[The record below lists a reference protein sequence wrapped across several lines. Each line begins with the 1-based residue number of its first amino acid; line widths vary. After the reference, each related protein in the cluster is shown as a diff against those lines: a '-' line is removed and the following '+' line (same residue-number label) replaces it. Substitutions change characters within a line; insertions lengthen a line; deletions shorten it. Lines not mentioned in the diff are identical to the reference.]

1 MAGRDVAAALERRR
15 KAKEEGTY
23 KGVSSDIESSDK
35 VSEALRRRQEA
46 KENGT
51 YKSSDY
57 VPKPFWDYQRQQT
70 QENNNQIRNSGESTE
85 QTYNYQGLTNE
96 RYQQYLENLQRNN
109 SGDEARNWL
118 KQQKS
123 NLETLRDEK
132 VKSLIGEML
141 PFHQNGENKMALKS
155 YSNARK
161 QLEDLGYSAEDM
173 ETLLDTYERELNA
186 QKIQNMEANVDEN
199 TGSFLGNTKESAKS
213 VGANLLSGFGYVEDS
228 LKWLENRLTKEYNPL
243 DTNSASHSY
252 GQYRDKV
259 RGNVLEDIEGDD
271 PNTLNK
277 ALGMAYN
284 AGMSLADF
292 LAATGVSAGL
302 TGGTGLAQGIMSLSA
317 AEGTSR
323 DVFDRTGSNGQAVLT
338 GGISGAIEAAT
349 EKFSLDHF
357 WDIAKGSGKAF
368 TRSAVANLLAQ
379 AGIEGSEEIVAEVA
393 NTLTDKLINKEDS
406 TYDFSVQNYMN
417 QGMSKEEAGKHAIKD
432 VVLQVLEAGATGAL
446 AGGMSGSVAVAGNK
460 LGQYAA
466 GYDATHSEYDMYNA
480 TEKAKQY
487 DDERVQNALKNYQ
500 EKPNSYNAGELLYEM
515 KAVDEIQA
523 NLAKK
528 ENKGKTPSQTI
539 ENQDKGQIS
548 RQQVISESN
557 SNQITAQK
565 QIQPVN
571 TAEIKARMQQAT
583 TADQLVEA
591 VREVEKNGTQ
601 EEIEEVRM
609 YSEIRGAQMVT
620 SGMTTNEELALAN
633 SRMSEEEAFEAG
645 ARNEEVSPEL
655 LSVNGRI
662 AYSKGKEAY
671 IQEQV
676 QKSTITNTKEVIEAP
691 AVDKSGKNITINGI
705 LSIEGEP
712 TVKTSGGTLKLGEI
726 NFQSEAVSTLY
737 NNASTMGST
746 KGASAYLKLYPGN
759 MMVNAYDNMVQ
770 SILKDGEL
778 GLSVDKV
785 LSRRKAAVHWIGEA
799 GVKEIY
805 ALGKEKAESKKSQ
818 RTSVNRKGSGKAIDK
833 TRSKTKEPLIKVF
846 DEIAKKTGLDIE
858 VSDKEMSN
866 VRGYFEESMSRIV
879 LNADKNMF
887 ETVMHELGE
896 FTDTWNT
903 EGMEAFQTA
912 LLDWYFETYDSDK
925 MHNLISATQKAYK
938 EQEGS
943 KSYREAA
950 NEIVNDA
957 ISGLFE
963 TETGMQDFTNW
974 LSENRTETESKNILQ
989 TIADFLKDLCNAI
1002 RTYISEHI
1010 TSSTTRTTMEM
1021 AEEQAQK
1028 LREQFLKAMDEAI
1041 ANYQNAEIKDENI
1054 KLRNSINETI
1064 SKTNGFGL
1072 LRYTDHEIRNFSNGR
1087 TFFAETRQDIE
1098 EFIKNHVH
1106 RKPYSRI
1113 LCGKID
1119 SNLAE
1124 RIKADTGIDI
1134 SNYNVAITSEYE
1146 NKHINP
1152 EKEAKQGMI
1161 AMHPNMVALLPDI
1174 IMNYDKVEYV
1184 GYNKQQQQ
1192 VLRFEKDI
1200 NGRKVAV
1207 EYVSKGRKTIDLQTM
1222 YGWENKKEKNSHQAS
1237 HANAHDRT
1245 FKTNL
1250 DMSSSTDSISETE
1263 KNTTK
1268 RFSIS
1273 GVNARTADSS
1283 LLLKAEHMLDAGADS
1298 ETVRQ
1303 ETGWFQGYDGKMRF
1317 EIDDSESYLIEDPIL
1332 QQHENDGDTY
1342 YTGKLSDILKHDKL
1356 YNAYPELQD
1365 MQVIIQETEPGVR
1378 GASFKDSI
1386 VLSRDLFQRYTKE
1399 YTEYLDGG
1407 RNAEIKK
1414 IEQSPEYKEY
1424 DKYYEDTEFQESDPV
1439 KWLEEEKKARDKF
1452 FSSELGKRYHQLK
1465 WGKYNGQKYELG
1477 WSKQAQ
1483 EVLIHEIQHTI
1494 QDIEKFTKGSSEG
1507 YWQRRINEGHNIKT
1521 IEQRKRLRELEEEY
1535 DRIAEN
1541 EKEFFDDMMQLEA
1554 MVPDVPRGKFDFES
1568 FEQIEEDPIEWQ
1580 EFDKKRDELAEK
1592 YGDDK
1597 FMDFQDLKY
1606 ELKSLREKSMSANDA
1621 YWRTAGEIEARDTAN
1636 RLGLTEEERKE
1647 KRPNIDSQEVVLR
1660 DDNDIRYSLTD
1671 TTDLSDFWF
1680 DNYNLEG
1687 TIGNAASILEEG
1699 MKQLKR
1705 KEVDSVTVRKIAR
1718 NMAKEYKSKID
1729 VDVFASNLEK
1739 VFSYLQTQEKAN
1751 YDDMIRIMTEVAMPV
1766 IEESTHVDEVQQ
1778 ETYKTFKKNLREMS
1792 IKLSNQQKDEVAH
1805 YYDSYE
1811 NFRRKMFGTLP
1822 LSDKG
1827 ISLDELWYEISEM
1840 SQGYLDS
1847 DVLEPEQ
1854 PLALVEALEQMKPQ
1868 MINNFGANNE
1878 EVAMDLSLRIYE
1890 EYFKEQHSAKVR
1902 SLEIKMR
1909 KERTEWERYQRQQ
1922 YRDKLMVEKLKMK
1935 YKTGTINERV
1945 AQVKAAHAEGELKKK
1960 QRQEAT
1966 EYRYK
1971 IKKTGSELV
1980 RWIEKPTNKKH
1991 VPEQLKGL
1999 VLEFLDCI
2007 DFVSHRAKDD
2017 SKTTVNWRER
2027 MLTIHEELQNASLAI
2042 IKNED
2047 SGEQL
2052 RNFLATIHP
2061 EFMPRLKEFVKAN
2074 KSVNKIS
2081 EMEYRQLKELDF
2093 LMRTMKTAV
2102 TKANELHQNEL
2113 FRFAA
2118 DAGESTVQELGQK
2131 KQKRPYSK
2139 LREWTIKGLSMD
2151 MVEPK
2156 TFMER
2161 MGEGATSVYQEL
2173 RQGFNKRV
2181 KLLRQAQQY
2190 TTKNLENIS
2199 KEDLNKW
2206 IGDNA
2211 EVHTVETMDGKI
2223 RLSTGQIMGLYNLG
2237 KRNQGLNHILKGGVI
2252 ATEVGKGSKRILQ
2265 NLPVHVNQVQLAKI
2279 IDILSP
2285 EQKRLADT
2293 LQRFL
2298 ATECAEWGNE
2308 VHMQMYEYKKFMDEK
2323 YWPIRTYSNQLRSKG
2338 NAPDEASAYAV
2349 KNLGFTNSTVE
2360 KAPQAIWAEDVMDTF
2375 VNHVTAMATYNA
2387 YLMPLTDA
2395 MKWFNYSNAGFEGEH
2410 HYFDGVRSAMKAVY
2424 GEDANRYFMDLL
2436 FEVNGETKTD
2446 PTSTISNKLA
2456 SNFKKASVMGN
2467 LSVVIQQP
2475 TAYIRALNI
2484 LDAKD
2489 LLGALNGLTSLRK
2502 NVNEA
2507 LEYSAIAQW
2516 KAWGFYE
2523 TYMGQSM
2530 KQIITGQQIKLE
2542 AVEEK
2547 LSMGAQKA
2555 DEYTWGILWNACKRE
2570 VGRKQPSLEKGSQK
2584 FFDAVTKRF
2593 DEVIDETQ
2601 VVDTILHKS
2610 PILKSKG
2617 LISME
2622 MAFMSELMKSY
2633 NMMYRAGDK
2642 LAREQDGLLAQAKKG
2657 ALNKKF
2663 GRSVLA
2669 WTLSGMLVSM
2679 AASLIYAFRD
2689 DKDTP
2694 FGERYYEQLIDKVKD
2709 NLNPLNMIPFVKT
2722 AISMWQGYTSKRIDT
2737 EGAANVIYSIQGAM
2751 KKITN
2756 PEKSTKTWY
2765 GVAKQFAKGTSYLT
2779 GIPMYNVWRDTES
2792 LIEEFIGTDIREKET
2807 TGNLYQD
2814 IIQNE
2819 TGSNTYEN
2827 AYEKLEE
2834 KGKTEKD
2841 IRSGVRSKLNS
2852 MFKSGEITE
2861 SEAESILEKW
2871 GYDDVSEILEAWKE
2885 NK

>member
-23 KGVSSDIESSDK
+23 KGVSSDLESNDRL
-35 VSEALRRRQEA
+35 SEALRRRQEA
-46 KENGT
+46 KVNGT
-51 YKSSDY
+51 YKSSNYDR
-57 VPKPFWDYQRQQT
+57 KPFWDYQRQQM
-70 QENNNQIRNSGESTE
+70 QENNNRTKAPSVAKSTSE
-85 QTYNYQGLTNE
+85 TQPIKTRKPERPNIPYGMEDSYKKLEETAKREAEKTVKKAKEMGLKSTQFDGLTNLEYKKYLDNFESNAKNDEQKKWLQKQKNNLEKLKDKKIRSAVENAVFGSKTSLMPDSGRFIYELSKNLDITYEEAESLFDTVE
-96 RYQQYLENLQRNN
+96 REKNAQHNQSMKEKAEELTDKGVLGKIGAHALSIGSNIVSGLGIVDEWGNNIENWLTGDYEPVDTNN
-109 SGDEARNWL
+109 YYYSSGDY
-118 KQQKS
+118 
-123 NLETLRDEK
+123 RDIVRQNNADAITGKEK
-132 VKSLIGEML
+132 YAEEDKDVPLWREGLGLVYEGGSSLLDSGL
-141 PFHQNGENKMALKS
+141 LAGAFGPTA
-155 YSNARK
+155 AV
-161 QLEDLGYSAEDM
+161 
-173 ETLLDTYERELNA
+173 TLLGT
-186 QKIQNMEANVDEN
+186 Q
-199 TGSFLGNTKESAKS
+199 
-213 VGANLLSGFGYVEDS
+213 
-228 LKWLENRLTKEYNPL
+228 
-243 DTNSASHSY
+243 
-252 GQYRDKV
+252 
-259 RGNVLEDIEGDD
+259 
-271 PNTLNK
+271 
-277 ALGMAYN
+277 
-284 AGMSLADF
+284 
-292 LAATGVSAGL
+292 AATG
-302 TGGTGLAQGIMSLSA
+302 TTK
-317 AEGTSR
+317 
-323 DVFDRTGSNGQAVLT
+323 DVFERTGSNEKALFT
-338 GGISGAIEAAT
+338 GTAAGLIEGLT
-349 EKFSLDHF
+349 EKYSIDKA
-357 WDIAKGSGKAF
+357 WDIMKGSGKAI
-368 TRSAVANLLAQ
+368 TRNALANISAQTLA
-379 AGIEGSEEIVAEVA
+379 EGSEE
-393 NTLTDKLINKEDS
+393 LTSEGLNALVDWIINREDS
-406 TYDFSVQNYMN
+406 NYELNVQNYMN
-417 QGMSKEEAGKHAIKD
+417 SGLSEDEARNQARWDVAKQMGRAGLVGAVSGTMSGGI
-432 VVLQVLEAGATGAL
+432 ATGA
-446 AGGMSGSVAVAGNK
+446 NK

-480 TEKAKQY
+480 TEKAKRY
-487 DDERVQNALKNYQ
+487 EDERVQNALKNYQ
-500 EKPNSYNAGELLYEM
+500 EKPNSYNAGKLLYEM

-539 ENQDKGQIS
+539 ENQDKGEFSSPQM
-548 RQQVISESN
+548 ISESN
-557 SNQITAQK
+557 SNQIATQK
-565 QIQPVN
+565 QTQPVN

-583 TADQLVEA
+583 TADELVEA
-591 VREVEKNGTQ
+591 VRQVEKHGTQ
-601 EEIEEVRM
+601 EEIEEVKM

-676 QKSTITNTKEVIEAP
+676 QKNTITNTKEVIEAP
-691 AVDKSGKNITINGI
+691 AMDKSGKNITISGI
-705 LSIEGEP
+705 VSTEGEP
-712 TVKTSGGTLKLGEI
+712 TVKTSSGTLKLGEI

-737 NNASTMGST
+737 NNASTIGST
-746 KGASAYLKLYPGN
+746 KAASTYLRLYPGN
-759 MMVNAYDNMVQ
+759 MMVNAYDNMIQ

-778 GLSVDKV
+778 GFSVDKI
-785 LSRRKAAVHWIGEA
+785 LNRRKAAVHWIGEA

-805 ALGKEKAESKKSQ
+805 ELGKEKAESKKSQ
-818 RTSVNRKGSGKAIDK
+818 RTSVNRKGTGKAIDK
-833 TRSKTKEPLIKVF
+833 TRSKIKEPLIKVF

-879 LNADKNMF
+879 LNADENMF

-912 LLDWYFETYDSDK
+912 LLDWYFETYDSNK

-957 ISGLFE
+957 ISGLFG
-963 TETGMQDFTNW
+963 TETGVQDFTNW

-1002 RTYISEHI
+1002 RTYITEHN

-1041 ANYQNAEIKDENI
+1041 ANYRQAEIKDENI
-1054 KLRNSINETI
+1054 KLRNSINETT

-1072 LRYTDHEIRNFSNGR
+1072 LRYTEHEIKNFSNGR

-1106 RKPYSRI
+1106 KKPYSRI

-1119 SNLAE
+1119 SRLAE

-1152 EKEAKQGMI
+1152 EKEAKQGMT
-1161 AMHPNMVALLPDI
+1161 AMSPDIVALLPDI
-1174 IMNYDKVEYV
+1174 ITNYDKVEYA

-1245 FKTNL
+1245 FKTDL
-1250 DMSSSTDSISETE
+1250 DMSSSIDSITQNEKKDTEKKKNSLKLPETDS
-1263 KNTTK
+1263 K
-1268 RFSIS
+1268 
-1273 GVNARTADSS
+1273 G
-1283 LLLKAEHMLDAGADS
+1283 
-1298 ETVRQ
+1298 
-1303 ETGWFQGYDGKMRF
+1303 
-1317 EIDDSESYLIEDPIL
+1317 
-1332 QQHENDGDTY
+1332 ND
-1342 YTGKLSDILKHDKL
+1342 
-1356 YNAYPELQD
+1356 
-1365 MQVIIQETEPGVR
+1365 
-1378 GASFKDSI
+1378 
-1386 VLSRDLFQRYTKE
+1386 
-1399 YTEYLDGG
+1399 
-1407 RNAEIKK
+1407 
-1414 IEQSPEYKEY
+1414 
-1424 DKYYEDTEFQESDPV
+1424 
-1439 KWLEEEKKARDKF
+1439 
-1452 FSSELGKRYHQLK
+1452 
-1465 WGKYNGQKYELG
+1465 
-1477 WSKQAQ
+1477 
-1483 EVLIHEIQHTI
+1483 
-1494 QDIEKFTKGSSEG
+1494 
-1507 YWQRRINEGHNIKT
+1507 
-1521 IEQRKRLRELEEEY
+1521 
-1535 DRIAEN
+1535 
-1541 EKEFFDDMMQLEA
+1541 
-1554 MVPDVPRGKFDFES
+1554 
-1568 FEQIEEDPIEWQ
+1568 
-1580 EFDKKRDELAEK
+1580 
-1592 YGDDK
+1592 
-1597 FMDFQDLKY
+1597 
-1606 ELKSLREKSMSANDA
+1606 
-1621 YWRTAGEIEARDTAN
+1621 
-1636 RLGLTEEERKE
+1636 
-1647 KRPNIDSQEVVLR
+1647 
-1660 DDNDIRYSLTD
+1660 DIRYSLDINKYLDESEQGLFWSKIGERKNGTQFPKSRNGD
-1671 TTDLSDFWF
+1671 SIITIGNKLVYTGRGYQNPKVNRIVEVNVTEDSEYETTYTSFVQEDIINEYERKQKYAGTSFEDFARVTRSFISDDFGREVIIREYKEEDSVANRKNGLARKGQVRQRAYYNFENEQDGRGNTGESRGSSTLRYSLNDVIDLSDFWF
-1680 DNYNLEG
+1680 DNDNLEG

-1699 MKQLKR
+1699 TKQLQG

-1792 IKLSNQQKDEVAH
+1792 IRLSNQQKDEVAH

-1854 PLALVEALEQMKPQ
+1854 PLALMEALEQMKPQ
-1868 MINNFGANNE
+1868 MMNNFGANNE

-1890 EYFKEQHSAKVR
+1890 EYFKEQSDSKVKALQRKMIHERAEYHNKVR
-1902 SLEIKMR
+1902 
-1909 KERTEWERYQRQQ
+1909 KEYHQ
-1922 YRDKLMVEKLKMK
+1922 KLVDEKRKMK
-1935 YKTGTINERV
+1935 EKTGTIEKRV
-1945 AQVKAAHAEGELKKK
+1945 AEVRAAHKNSELQKKYN
-1960 QRQEAT
+1960 QEAA

-2027 MLTIHEELQNASLAI
+2027 MLTIHEELQNASLAM

-2047 SGEQL
+2047 GGEQL

-2074 KSVNKIS
+2074 ESVDKIS

-2102 TKANELHQNEL
+2102 TKANEMHQNEL

-2151 MVEPK
+2151 MAEPK

-2190 TTKNLENIS
+2190 TTKNLENVS

-2211 EVHTVETMDGKI
+2211 EVHMVETMDGKI
-2223 RLSTGQIMGLYNLG
+2223 RLSTGQIMGLYNLS

-2293 LQRFL
+2293 LQHFL

-2375 VNHVTAMATYNA
+2375 VNHVTSMATYNA

-2436 FEVNGETKTD
+2436 FEVNGETKSD

-2475 TAYIRALNI
+2475 TAYIRAMNL

-2507 LEYSAIAQW
+2507 LEHSAIAQW
-2516 KAWGFYE
+2516 KSWGFYE

-2530 KQIITGQQIKLE
+2530 KQIITGQQTKLE

-2555 DEYTWGILWNACKRE
+2555 DEYTWGLLWNACKRE
-2570 VGRKQPSLEKGSQK
+2570 VGRKQPSLEKGSQE
-2584 FFDAVTKRF
+2584 FFDAVTERF
-2593 DEVIDETQ
+2593 DEVIDDTQ

-2617 LISME
+2617 PISME
-2622 MAFMSELMKSY
+2622 MAFMTEPMKSY

-2642 LAREQDGLLAQAKKG
+2642 LAREQEGLLAQAKKG

-2669 WTLSGMLVSM
+2669 WTLSGMLVSI

-2694 FGERYYEQLIDKVKD
+2694 FGERYYEQLIDKMKD

-2792 LIEEFIGTDIREKET
+2792 LIEEFIGTDIRETET

-2814 IIQNE
+2814 LILND

-2861 SEAESILEKW
+2861 SDAESILEKW